1 MEKLTAP
8 TLCMVLKGYPRI
20 SETFI
25 SNEIL
30 LLESLGFKIHIISMR
45 HPREPFT
52 HASVKNIKA
61 GVDYL
66 PSTIWGNL
74 FPLFI
79 HNFLLAVK
87 KPILYFKAVKKAIVR
102 WMRTRKSATLK
113 HLLQAGYL
121 VHKILPGKN
130 IVHFQAHFAHSPTS
144 VAFFSSLLSNIPFS
158 FFAHAKDIYTSDTR
172 QLKEKID
179 MARFVVTCTK
189 YNQAYL
195 SELAGKIQTPVF
207 CVYHGI
213 NLDYFSSKERETKC
227 TPPYKIITVARMTQK
242 KGLEDVYQALA
253 VLRDKGFE
261 FKHSL
266 IGQGDDQP
274 KIVALIKKLKLENL
288 TELCGTLTHE
298 QVIGHY
304 ASSDLFV
311 LGCKIADNGDR
322 DGIPN
327 VMAESMAMNLPVVAT
342 NVSGIPEFL
351 EDRVTGLMVP
361 QKDPLALAN
370 AMETLLTDNVLRQQV
385 AREAKKRITKE
396 FNNKTLIM
404 DLAGIYSKM
413 ITGLERDNIEIK
425 N

>member
-1 MEKLTAP
+1 MEKMTTP

-74 FPLFI
+74 FSLFI

-87 KPILYFKAVKKAIVR
+87 NPILYFKAVKKAIVR

-274 KIVALIKKLKLENL
+274 KIVALIKKLKLEKL

-351 EDRVTGLMVP
+351 EDRVTGLMVS
-361 QKDPLALAN
+361 QNDPLALAN
-370 AMETLLTDNVLRQQV
+370 AMETLLTDNDLRQQV
-385 AREAKKRITKE
+385 TREAKKRITKD

>member
-87 KPILYFKAVKKAIVR
+87 NPILYFKAVKKAIVR

-158 FFAHAKDIYTSDTR
+158 FFAHAKDIYTSDKR

-351 EDRVTGLMVP
+351 EDRVTGLMVS
-361 QKDPLALAN
+361 QNDPLALAN